1 MSEAEDTSARFEQK
15 KSRHFLG
22 WIPVVLLFLLL
33 SVGWYAVL
41 FKGLLGELVWYSLQI
56 LGPVFGIIFLVV
68 TLVKIIR
75 HRKGT
80 FRQWATLICSILA
93 ILPVMSLVIPVRY
106 PYFLAYSQPAAT
118 VRLPADVPLQ
128 VIWGGDKLKNNY
140 HVISPDQRWAY
151 DFLVEPYF
159 SSSTKLEDYG
169 CYGVPVIA
177 PTKGIIIAAHD
188 GEPDEIPGVPSN
200 NITQPRGNYVIIQME
215 SGTYLILAHLQPGSI
230 AVQAGDAVVEGQVL
244 GACGNSGN
252 TSEPH
257 IHIHHQ
263 RINPELWPNGFGEG
277 LPLYFR
283 DQDGPLMPEGGYQV
297 VNDTAI
303 PLGPVVTNLAK

>member
-1 MSEAEDTSARFEQK
+1 MGDIQETSKLVDYRK
-15 KSRHFLG
+15 RKYYWG
-22 WIPVVLLFLLL
+22 WIPVGLLFLSLVL
-33 SVGWYAVL
+33 GWYAVL
-41 FKGLLGELVWYSLQI
+41 FKGLIGEFAWYSLQI
-56 LGPVFGIIFLVV
+56 IGPLFGILFLVV

-80 FRQWATLICSILA
+80 LRQWITFGCSILA
-93 ILPVMSLVIPVRY
+93 ILPVIGLVVPVRY
-106 PYFLAYSQPAAT
+106 PYFLAYAQPAAT

-128 VIWGGDKLKNNY
+128 VIWGGDELKNNY

-159 SSSTKLEDYG
+159 SNSTQLKDYG

-177 PTKGIIIAAHD
+177 PIDGTIIAAHD
-188 GEPDEIPGVPSN
+188 GEPDETPGLESN
-200 NITQPRGNYVIIQME
+200 NITQPRGNYVVIQME
-215 SGTYLILAHLQPGSI
+215 SGTYLLIAHLQPGSV
-230 AVQAGDAVVEGQVL
+230 AVKAGDKVSEGQVL

-263 RINPELWPNGFGEG
+263 RINPEVWPNGFGEG

-297 VNDTAI
+297 VDNEAI
-303 PLGPVVTNLAK
+303 PLGPVVKNLAK